1 LSSIALNLERRSW
14 LAWLLIA
21 AALAIPHSYAPV
33 SLLSSAISR
42 TGAFTMAEKPKPEY
56 RSKVGPIPPDNWDN
70 DLPYNP
76 DTDTSP
82 GSIADFANKLIK
94 GDKKND
100 KDKK

>member
-1 LSSIALNLERRSW
+1 LNNVLTFDRRM

-21 AALAIPHSYAPV
+21 AALAVPSYGPV
-33 SLLSSAISR
+33 SLLSSALSR
-42 TGAFTMAEKPKPEY
+42 TGAFAMAEKPKPEY

-82 GSIADFANKLIK
+82 GSLSDFASKLIK
-94 GDKKND
+94 GEKKDD